1 MRKFRL
7 STTALALLCA
17 VSLGALGT
25 ADARPGGGSSIGSRG
40 SHTWSAPPRTS
51 ITPGWTRPM
60 DQSATPRPSP
70 NYGSPGYAAPARPM
84 PGFGAPAYRPSYPV
98 RHPFL
103 SGFAGGFLGA
113 GLFGLLSGHGFM
125 GGMTGGTSFFG
136 FLLQVLIIGGL
147 IAFVLRMF
155 GNRGQR
161 SPMGMPSSA
170 GATPFGNAGGSTPVT
185 LTNDDYLS
193 FQRLLLDIQ
202 AAWSA
207 QNMRALAS
215 MATPEMTGY
224 FNAQLSDLASRGA
237 RNIVSNVQFQRGDL
251 SEVWREGNLTYATVA
266 MRYSMTDVTTDSMG
280 NVIDG
285 SSTEPV
291 TVTELWTFVR
301 ADGRGNWILSAIQQA
316 G

>member
-51 ITPGWTRPM
+51 ITPGWARPM

-70 NYGSPGYAAPARPM
+70 NYGSSGYASPARPM

-170 GATPFGNAGGSTPVT
+170 GATPFGNVGGSTPVT

-251 SEVWREGNLTYATVA
+251 SEAWREGNLTYATVA

>member
-51 ITPGWTRPM
+51 ITPGWARPM

-84 PGFGAPAYRPSYPV
+84 PGFGAPAYSPSYPV

-170 GATPFGNAGGSTPVT
+170 GAPPFGGAGGSAPVT
-185 LTNDDYLS
+185 LTNDDYMS

-251 SEVWREGNLTYATVA
+251 SEAWREGNLTYATVA

>member
-51 ITPGWTRPM
+51 ITPGWARPM
-60 DQSATPRPSP
+60 DQSATPRSA
-70 NYGSPGYAAPARPM
+70 PGYGATPTTPM
-84 PGFGAPAYRPSYPV
+84 PGYGAPAYRPSYPV

-103 SGFAGGFLGA
+103 SGLAGGFLGA

-251 SEVWREGNLTYATVA
+251 SEAWREGNLTYATVA

>member
-1 MRKFRL
+1 MRNFRL
-7 STTALALLCA
+7 SSTALALLCA
-17 VSLGALGT
+17 ISLGALGT

-51 ITPGWTRPM
+51 ITPGWARPM
-60 DQSATPRPSP
+60 DQSATPRTPP
-70 NYGSPGYAAPARPM
+70 GYGSPGYASPRPM

-98 RHPFL
+98 RHPFM

-161 SPMGMPSSA
+161 SPMGMPSPA
-170 GATPFGNAGGSTPVT
+170 GATPFGNAGGSAPVT
-185 LTNDDYLS
+185 LTNDDYMS

-251 SEVWREGNLTYATVA
+251 SEAWREGNLTYATVA

>member
-51 ITPGWTRPM
+51 ITPGWARPM
-60 DQSATPRPSP
+60 DQSATPRTSP
-70 NYGSPGYAAPARPM
+70 NYGSPGYGFPGRPM
-84 PGFGAPAYRPSYPV
+84 PGYGTPAYRPSYPV

-113 GLFGLLSGHGFM
+113 GLFGLLSGHGVM

-161 SPMGMPSSA
+161 SPLGMPSSA
-170 GATPFGNAGGSTPVT
+170 GASPFGNAGGSTPVT

-251 SEVWREGNLTYATVA
+251 SEAWREGSLTYATVA

>member
-51 ITPGWTRPM
+51 ITPGWARPM

-70 NYGSPGYAAPARPM
+70 NYGSPGYGFPGRPM
-84 PGFGAPAYRPSYPV
+84 PGYGTPAYRPSYPV

-113 GLFGLLSGHGFM
+113 GLFGLLSGHGVM

-161 SPMGMPSSA
+161 SPLGMPSSA
-170 GATPFGNAGGSTPVT
+170 GASPFGNAGGSTPVT

-215 MATPEMTGY
+215 MATPEMTGH

-251 SEVWREGNLTYATVA
+251 SEAWREGSLTYATVA

>member
-51 ITPGWTRPM
+51 ITPGWARPM

-70 NYGSPGYAAPARPM
+70 NYGSPGYAAPA
-84 PGFGAPAYRPSYPV
+84 YRPSYPV
-98 RHPFL
+98 RHPFM

-251 SEVWREGNLTYATVA
+251 SEAWREGNLTYATVA

>member
-7 STTALALLCA
+7 FPTALALLCV
-17 VSLGALGT
+17 VSLAVPGI
-25 ADARPGGGSSIGSRG
+25 ADARPGAGRSIGSRG

-51 ITPGWTRPM
+51 VTPGWTRPM
-60 DQSATPRPSP
+60 DQSATPRS
-70 NYGSPGYAAPARPM
+70 YGSSGYASPRPM

-161 SPMGMPSSA
+161 SPMGIPSSA

-207 QNMRALAS
+207 QNIRALAS

-251 SEVWREGNLTYATVA
+251 SEAWREGNLTYATVA

>member
-51 ITPGWTRPM
+51 ITPGWARPM

-70 NYGSPGYAAPARPM
+70 NYVSPGYASPARPM

-251 SEVWREGNLTYATVA
+251 SEAWREGNLTYATVA

-291 TVTELWTFVR
+291 TMTELWTFVR

>member
-51 ITPGWTRPM
+51 ITPGWARPM
-60 DQSATPRPSP
+60 DQSATPRTPP
-70 NYGSPGYAAPARPM
+70 GYGSPGYASPRPM

-98 RHPFL
+98 RHPFM

-161 SPMGMPSSA
+161 SPTGMPSSA
-170 GATPFGNAGGSTPVT
+170 DAPPFSGAGGSAPVT
-185 LTNDDYLS
+185 LTNDDYMS

-251 SEVWREGNLTYATVA
+251 SEAWREGNLTYATVA

>member
-7 STTALALLCA
+7 SSTALALLCA
-17 VSLGALGT
+17 DSLGALGT
-25 ADARPGGGSSIGSRG
+25 ADARRGGGSSIGSRG

-51 ITPGWTRPM
+51 ITPGWARPM
-60 DQSATPRPSP
+60 DQSATPRTPP
-70 NYGSPGYAAPARPM
+70 GYGSPGYASPRPM
-84 PGFGAPAYRPSYPV
+84 PGYGAPAYRPSYPV

-161 SPMGMPSSA
+161 SPMGMPSST
-170 GATPFGNAGGSTPVT
+170 GAPPVGNAGGSAPVT
-185 LTNDDYLS
+185 LTNDDYMS

-251 SEVWREGNLTYATVA
+251 SEAWREGNLTYATVA

>member
-51 ITPGWTRPM
+51 ITPGWARPM

-70 NYGSPGYAAPARPM
+70 NYGSPGYASPARPM
-84 PGFGAPAYRPSYPV
+84 PGFGAPAYRPSYPA

-136 FLLQVLIIGGL
+136 FLLQLLIIGGL
-147 IAFVLRMF
+147 LAFVLRMF

-215 MATPEMTGY
+215 MATPEMMGY

-251 SEVWREGNLTYATVA
+251 SEAWREGNLTYATVA

>member
-51 ITPGWTRPM
+51 ITPGWARPM
-60 DQSATPRPSP
+60 DQSATPRMPP
-70 NYGSPGYAAPARPM
+70 GYGSPGYASPRPM

-98 RHPFL
+98 RHPFM

-170 GATPFGNAGGSTPVT
+170 GAPPFGNAGGSAPVT
-185 LTNDDYLS
+185 LTNDDYMS

-251 SEVWREGNLTYATVA
+251 SEAWREGNLTYATVA

>member
-1 MRKFRL
+1 MRNFRL
-7 STTALALLCA
+7 SSTALALLCA

-51 ITPGWTRPM
+51 ITPGWARPM
-60 DQSATPRPSP
+60 DQSATPRTPP
-70 NYGSPGYAAPARPM
+70 GYGSPGYASPRPM

-98 RHPFL
+98 RHPFM

-161 SPMGMPSSA
+161 SPMGMPSST
-170 GATPFGNAGGSTPVT
+170 GAPPFVNVGGSAPVT
-185 LTNDDYLS
+185 LTNDDYTS

-251 SEVWREGNLTYATVA
+251 SEAWREGNLTYATVA
-266 MRYSMTDVTTDSMG
+266 MRYSMTDVTTDAMG

>member
-51 ITPGWTRPM
+51 ITPGWARPM
-60 DQSATPRPSP
+60 DQSVTPRPSP
-70 NYGSPGYAAPARPM
+70 NYGNASGYAAQRPM
-84 PGFGAPAYRPSYPV
+84 AGFGAPTYRPPYPV

-125 GGMTGGTSFFG
+125 SGMSGGTSFFG
-136 FLLQVLIIGGL
+136 FLLQVLIIGAL
-147 IAFVLRMF
+147 IAFFLHRL
-155 GNRGQR
+155 GNRGQT
-161 SPMGMPSSA
+161 SPTDLSSTG
-170 GATPFGNAGGSTPVT
+170 GATPFSSTSGNIPVT
-185 LTNDDYLS
+185 LSNDDYLS

-207 QNMRALAS
+207 QNMRALSS

-237 RNIVSNVQFQRGDL
+237 RNIVSNVRFLRGDL
-251 SEVWREGNLTYATVA
+251 SEAWREGTLTYATVA
-266 MRYSMTDVTTDSMG
+266 MNYSMTDVTTDSLG

>member
-51 ITPGWTRPM
+51 ITPGWARPM

-70 NYGSPGYAAPARPM
+70 NYGSPGYGFPGRPM
-84 PGFGAPAYRPSYPV
+84 PGYGTPAYRPSYPV

-113 GLFGLLSGHGFM
+113 GLFGLLSGHGVM

-161 SPMGMPSSA
+161 SPLGMPSSA
-170 GATPFGNAGGSTPVT
+170 GASPFGNAGGSTPVT

-251 SEVWREGNLTYATVA
+251 SEAWREGSLTYATVA

-285 SSTEPV
+285 SSSEPV